1 MDLYKSIPSLPI
13 TTNFSI
19 VSVNV
24 SSEQYIGSFGLR
36 KFKSP
41 EFDIPNVLLSWSF
54 TRIATSTL
62 TVSDVPEDEDARR
75 QLFVDVLFG
84 NETMFQH
91 SYALFSFY
99 LEMSKTC
106 ILCFVFECHTD
117 RWKCEGYDWN
127 YILKLDPRLD
137 LQGT

>member
-1 MDLYKSIPSLPI
+1 MTKFTDHIKTI
-13 TTNFSI
+13 
-19 VSVNV
+19 
-24 SSEQYIGSFGLR
+24 SE
-36 KFKSP
+36 
-41 EFDIPNVLLSWSF
+41 EFDGNTIHNIFIDGTIDSYTDILDACHEH
-54 TRIATSTL
+54 RIATSTL
-62 TVSDVPEDEDARR
+62 TVSDVPQDEDARR
-75 QLFVDVLFG
+75 QLFTDVVFG